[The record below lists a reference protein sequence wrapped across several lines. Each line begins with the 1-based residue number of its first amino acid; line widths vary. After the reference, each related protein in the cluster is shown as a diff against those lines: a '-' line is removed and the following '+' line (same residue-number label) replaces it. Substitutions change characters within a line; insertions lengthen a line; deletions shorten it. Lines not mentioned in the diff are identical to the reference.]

1 MTVARAFYLFAFLP
15 FSSIG
20 APALPE
26 IQVPIFE
33 EEILIDGRADESVWL
48 KSASLELM
56 DNDSATIPIEPTT
69 VLLFIS
75 NDALFLSWKIFDKDI
90 QATLT
95 ERDSQFWDEEVVEL
109 FLSTEALDKYYEL
122 QWNPLNGVFDAI
134 ITNQLDSTGNSKG
147 IIGVTEYTAIGMQS
161 AVYVEGTVGNA
172 SDSDKFWSVEVKIP
186 FQALKIQQPKR
197 SEVWRANLFRFNRG
211 NPVNLER
218 QSWSPTMTSSFHQ
231 PAKFGS
237 LIFTD

>member
-1 MTVARAFYLFAFLP
+1 LP

-33 EEILIDGRADESVWL
+33 EEILIDGRADEAVWL

-95 ERDSQFWDEEVVEL
+95 ERDSQFWIKK
-109 FLSTEALDKYYEL
+109 S
-122 QWNPLNGVFDAI
+122 
-134 ITNQLDSTGNSKG
+134 
-147 IIGVTEYTAIGMQS
+147 
-161 AVYVEGTVGNA
+161 
-172 SDSDKFWSVEVKIP
+172 
-186 FQALKIQQPKR
+186 
-197 SEVWRANLFRFNRG
+197 
-211 NPVNLER
+211 
-218 QSWSPTMTSSFHQ
+218 
-231 PAKFGS
+231 
-237 LIFTD
+237 